1 MILVDTTLGQSVM
14 ASWLIGESDAREAQF
29 LVEALGHR
37 LSSLDHGIRRVQID
51 ASQAHITDEM
61 DWTDVRNLCEQHSV
75 MPLVLESRP
84 VLVAQAA

>member
-1 MILVDTTLGQSVM
+1 MILVDTTPGQSVM
-14 ASWLIGESDAREAQF
+14 ASWLIGETDAREAQF

-37 LSSLDHGIRRVQID
+37 LSSPDHGIRRVQID
-51 ASQAHITDEM
+51 ASQAHIAEM
-61 DWTDVRNLCEQHSV
+61 DWTDVRKLCEQHSV

>member
-1 MILVDTTLGQSVM
+1 MILVDTTPGQSVM
-14 ASWLIGESDAREAQF
+14 ASWLIGDSDAREAQF
-29 LVEALGHR
+29 LLETLNHR
-37 LSSLDHGIRRVQID
+37 LSSPDHGIRRVQID
-51 ASQAHITDEM
+51 ASQAHITYEM

>member
-1 MILVDTTLGQSVM
+1 MILVDTTPGQSVM

-37 LSSLDHGIRRVQID
+37 LSSPDHGIRRVQID